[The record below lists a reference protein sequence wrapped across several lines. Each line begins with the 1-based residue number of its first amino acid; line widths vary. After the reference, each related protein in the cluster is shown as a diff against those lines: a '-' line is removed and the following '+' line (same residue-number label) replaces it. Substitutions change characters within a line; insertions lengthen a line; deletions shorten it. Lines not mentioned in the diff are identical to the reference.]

1 MATEWM
7 RDGCAMVIQ
16 WLRRSAVLP
25 RERERPRADS
35 QRHSS
40 MKILGG
46 RGWIIS
52 YYCERDELES
62 DFPTAKH

>member
-16 WLRRSAVLP
+16 WVWRSAVLP
-25 RERERPRADS
+25 HWQERPGADS
-35 QRHSS
+35 ERHSS

-46 RGWIIS
+46 EGLDYFIQ
-52 YYCERDELES
+52 L
-62 DFPTAKH
+62 